1 MNDWTQ
7 DTPWS
12 AVTPALA
19 AAAPKTGVDVLPP
32 YAPDATT
39 STMAT
44 LSVPW
49 SARPPVVSARP
60 AISSLHG
67 LAMIA

>member
-1 MNDWTQ
+1 M
-7 DTPWS
+7 
-12 AVTPALA
+12 TPALA

-49 SARPPVVSARP
+49 SARPPAVSPGP

-67 LAMIA
+67 IGMVA